1 MKESSPC
8 RSMRAFL
15 RRLGF
20 QSPSIKQS
28 KDVPG
33 MFVVT
38 AYDPIDRYNFCRSY
52 TIEDI
57 RCIVHASDIF
67 WRFIK

>member
-1 MKESSPC
+1 MNQGYVAT
-8 RSMRAFL
+8 SMRAFMC
-15 RRLGF
+15 RLGF
-20 QSPSIKQS
+20 QSSSVKQS

-38 AYDPIDRYNFCRSY
+38 AYDPVDRYNFCRSY

-67 WRFIK
+67 WRYIK

>member
-1 MKESSPC
+1 MKEPSPC

-28 KDVPG
+28 K
-33 MFVVT
+33 
-38 AYDPIDRYNFCRSY
+38 
-52 TIEDI
+52 
-57 RCIVHASDIF
+57 IVHASDIF
-67 WRFIK
+67 WRYIK